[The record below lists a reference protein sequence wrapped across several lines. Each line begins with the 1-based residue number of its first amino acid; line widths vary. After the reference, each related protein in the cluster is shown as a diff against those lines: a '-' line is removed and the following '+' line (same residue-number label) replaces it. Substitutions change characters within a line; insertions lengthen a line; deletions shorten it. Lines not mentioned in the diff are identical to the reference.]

1 MYTMDNKDNQAK
13 EEVKMLK
20 TTLSD
25 MLEIEYP
32 IIQGGM
38 APWATERLCVAVSN
52 AGALGIISSIGVGMP
67 QAAPVALADD
77 PDWKDK
83 SRYELL
89 RAVLQ
94 WATEQTA
101 EKQGI
106 FGVNVPLAEEFGEVV
121 EGLIRATIDARKED
135 EDTANRLR
143 VIITSAGNPAPWANL
158 IKESGALWFHVVP
171 SVAHAMKAE
180 QAGADL
186 IIASGREGGGH
197 VAFEPVHSMVLLPAV
212 VNATSLPVVGAGGFC
227 DGSTLAAAL
236 SMGAVGIQMGTRFIA
251 TEDSDFPEIWRQKI
265 LTSNERGSHVGIS
278 VFGPARYLK
287 NKISQQL
294 YELYNRGFLE
304 GYKEGTRLEGRG
316 MQQLSKSS
324 DPDECVFLGGEVA
337 GRIEQMPTVR
347 ELIEEICGDAETVI
361 RKLPKLVTES

>member
-1 MYTMDNKDNQAK
+1 MARKDNQTK
-13 EEVKMLK
+13 REIKMLK

-25 MLEIEYP
+25 MLGIQYP
-32 IIQGGM
+32 IVQGGM

-52 AGALGIISSIGVGMP
+52 AGALGLISSIGVGMP

-77 PDWKDK
+77 PNWKDK
-83 SRYELL
+83 SPYELL

-94 WATEQTA
+94 WATKQTA

-106 FGVNVPLAEEFGEVV
+106 FGVNIPLAEEFGEVV
-121 EGLIRATIDARKED
+121 EGLLKASIDARKEN
-135 EDTANRLR
+135 EDTANRLK
-143 VIITSAGNPAPWANL
+143 VIVTSAGNPAPWARL
-158 IKESGALWFHVVP
+158 IKDSGALWFHVVP
-171 SVAHAMKAE
+171 SVAHALKAE

-186 IIASGREGGGH
+186 VIASGREGGGH

-212 VNATSLPVVGAGGFC
+212 VNAISLPVVAAGGFC

-251 TEDSDFPEIWRQKI
+251 TEDGDFPEIWRQKI

-294 YELYNRGFLE
+294 HELYNKGFLE
-304 GYKEGTRLEGRG
+304 GYKEGTRIEGHG
-316 MQQLSKSS
+316 MRQLSTST

-337 GRIEQMPTVR
+337 GRIEQLPTVSA
-347 ELIEEICGDAETVI
+347 LIEEISNEAETVI
-361 RKLPKLVTES
+361 RRLPKLVTEA